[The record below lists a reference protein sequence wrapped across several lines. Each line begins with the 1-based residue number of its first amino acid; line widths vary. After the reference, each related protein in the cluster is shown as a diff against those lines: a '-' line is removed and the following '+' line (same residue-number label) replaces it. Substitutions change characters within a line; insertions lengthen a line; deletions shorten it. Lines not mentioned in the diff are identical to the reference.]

1 MPQQV
6 NVYKKLVMKPGA
18 IVEGSWNGSFDT
30 GGTTYYVNNIT
41 GSTTADGLSWNS
53 AVSQVSR
60 AITLS
65 EASRLVHQGTTTND
79 YVRNKIVVQG
89 TGTAY
94 TKLTAMGLYVDLI
107 GLGADPR
114 GNGAGIARIGS
125 DTVAESGVVLTA
137 TVRGLNVYNIQFQ
150 AGINSYCWQHAS
162 MYRSRF
168 ENCTFMTNGAAT
180 GNPTGAF
187 RSTTAMGGVV
197 MDDCLIGGSNCSID
211 TEPDTGMIIA
221 GTHFH
226 TSTVKNCQIYGL
238 AGVTV
243 ASTVIA
249 SWGSMFK
256 NVVFGDGS
264 QTMAICVNDDSTG
277 AGAHILYCGC
287 YAMASGQAFDIETNG
302 TKRVIGC
309 YEINNFVAAST

>member
-1 MPQQV
+1 MF
-6 NVYKKLVMKPGA
+6 PGA
-18 IVEGSWNGSFDT
+18 VIEGALGPLFDT
-30 GGTTYYVNNIT
+30 GGTIYYVNNIT

-53 AVSQVSR
+53 AVSEVST

-65 EASRLVHQGTTTND
+65 EASRLVHPGTTTND
-79 YVRNKIVVQG
+79 YIRNTIVVQG

-94 TKLTAMGLYVDLI
+94 TKLTAMGLYCDII

-114 GNGAGIARIGS
+114 GNGTGIARIGS

-150 AGINSYCWQHAS
+150 AGINCYCWQHAS
-162 MYRSRF
+162 IFRSRF

-187 RSTTAMGGVV
+187 RSTAAMGGVV
-197 MDDCLIGGSNCSID
+197 MDDCVIGGSNCSLD

-226 TSTVKNCQIYGL
+226 TSTVKNSQIYGL
-238 AGVTV
+238 AGVTI

-256 NVVFGDGS
+256 DDVLGDGS
-264 QTMAICVNDDSTG
+264 QTMAICVNDDTTG

-309 YEINNFVAAST
+309 YEINAFIAAST